1 MLEIILEFLF
11 WLVFEVLFVWTGE
24 VILYLI
30 TLGKHRPRWD
40 LYTEE
45 SPSRFV
51 IFSELSFWVGV
62 VFWVVVVVLAYK
74 LLAGI

>member
-1 MLEIILEFLF
+1 MLEIISEFLF
-11 WLVFEVLFVWTGE
+11 WFVFDVLFIWTGE

-30 TLGKHRPRWD
+30 TFGKHRPRWD

-62 VFWVVVVVLAYK
+62 VFWIAVVVLAYK
-74 LLAGI
+74 LLAGN